1 MSSGVRISGARS
13 EAQSSMC
20 GDTNGANSLSDKETV
35 MAIVEILL
43 LIACLLYLFGDEVQ
57 VPPRA

>member
-1 MSSGVRISGARS
+1 
-13 EAQSSMC
+13 MC